1 MSGTRAST
9 IRQNIVDAIKAVT
22 LDQQAGSGDRFLHL
36 NVSRRPDGGA
46 RDRSFRV
53 FAAAPPARDD
63 LQTADAFRVEFTVE
77 IYYALANAI
86 DDRVCDD
93 LERFWWS
100 LETLQSR
107 NSGIN
112 ISDPAPLGI
121 EEGVH
126 NWIVRV
132 SVIVRYRLDS
142 TLIA

>member
-1 MSGTRAST
+1 MSGTRARQ
-9 IRQNIVDAIKAVT
+9 IRQDIVDAIKAVT
-22 LDQQAGSGDRFLHL
+22 LDQQAGAADRFLHL
-36 NVSRRPDGGA
+36 DVSRRPDTGA

-53 FAAAPPARDD
+53 FAAAPPHRDD
-63 LQTADAFRVEFTVE
+63 LQTCDAFRVEFTVE
-77 IYYALANAI
+77 IYYALAHGI
-86 DDRVCDD
+86 DDRVSDD

-107 NSGIN
+107 NAGIN
-112 ISDPAPLGI
+112 ACDPSPLGI
-121 EEGVH
+121 EEGTH